1 MPPPCFLRVLLP
13 LLALV
18 AAAGAANSVS
28 SIKWRNTDFVGVA
41 TADVHLP
48 VVEGELLMLSKGAPN
63 GAAAA
68 WLAHPHMLSN
78 GFSLSF
84 AFRALVSQ
92 SMDGFAVVFQSDPA
106 QSRALGKPGENLGY
120 AGLKSSVAIGAL
132 FMTTFLLS
140 ATRRSDLMF
149 LMLVSFASEL
159 DCFKNPELL
168 DPDGNHISIH
178 TMKVRYCHP
187 SVNGLIATL
196 IRHAGA
202 AKRRKRSTTNA
213 GCGWPC
219 RPPVHQVIGK
229 LAVPARLHRL
239 CVPHSQHPLHQL
251 GPLRHAVLHK
261 NLRG

>member
-1 MPPPCFLRVLLP
+1 LRVLLP

-84 AFRALVSQ
+84 TFRALVSQ

-132 FMTTFLLS
+132 FMTTFLLC
-140 ATRRSDLMF
+140 ATRCSDLMF
-149 LMLVSFASEL
+149 LTLVSFALEL
-159 DCFKNPELL
+159 DCFKNPDLL

-178 TMKVRYCHP
+178 TMKVSYCHLVSERFECNSNSPRRRSQTTQKKHGQCRLRVVLPTASAASRRGACRACP
-187 SVNGLIATL
+187 SSQTL
-196 IRHAGA
+196 CPTPST
-202 AKRRKRSTTNA
+202 STT
-213 GCGWPC
+213 
-219 RPPVHQVIGK
+219 
-229 LAVPARLHRL
+229 PAPAPQTRS
-239 CVPHSQHPLHQL
+239 PT
-251 GPLRHAVLHK
+251 
-261 NLRG
+261 